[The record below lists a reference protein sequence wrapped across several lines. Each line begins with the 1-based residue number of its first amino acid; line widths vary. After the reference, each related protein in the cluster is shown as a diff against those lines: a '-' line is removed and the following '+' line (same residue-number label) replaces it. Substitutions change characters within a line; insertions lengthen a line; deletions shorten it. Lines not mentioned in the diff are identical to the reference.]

1 MVPAARRPGFDRKR
15 RRRFCH
21 AEDRELLGPAD
32 YRHVGGIFAD
42 RNIGDPARMV
52 LGDTG
57 TESDLLELRQRMGLE
72 DPWHAQY
79 LRFVTGMA
87 TFDFGETIRYG
98 ISEPFAHGGLPE
110 SRETLP
116 IALERLPAT
125 FLLTAV
131 TIALSVLIAL
141 PLGIWSAVR
150 PRTIGDRL
158 VNLLSLAGVSIVE
171 YWFAL
176 ILILLFAVQLDWLP
190 TSGYGTAAHVIL
202 PALSLSL
209 RPIGRITQIA
219 RSAMLDEF
227 AKPYVTAARGRGLP
241 LSRIATIHALKNAS
255 IPIVTTIGD
264 ETINV
269 ITGVIIIETVFG
281 WPGIGALTIDALK
294 IRDVPLIEATI
305 FLLVLMVLGINLF
318 VDLAYALLNP
328 QVRLG

>member
-1 MVPAARRPGFDRKR
+1 MTPNKFAGYIVRRIT
-15 RRRFCH
+15 
-21 AEDRELLGPAD
+21 ASLILLFVVMSA
-32 YRHVGGIFAD
+32 VFVAD

-57 TESDLLELRQRMGLE
+57 TEEDLLELRQRMGLQ
-72 DPWHAQY
+72 DPWLVQY
-79 LRFVTGMA
+79 GRFLAGMA
-87 TFDFGETIRYG
+87 TFDFGETFRYG
-98 ISEPFAHGGLPE
+98 ISKPFAHGGLPE

-125 FLLTAV
+125 FVLTGV
-131 TIALSVLIAL
+131 TIALSVLVSL
-141 PLGIWSAVR
+141 PLGIWAGIR
-150 PRTIGDRL
+150 PRTLGDRL
-158 VNLLSLAGVSIVE
+158 VNVLSLAGVSIVE

-176 ILILLFAVQLDWLP
+176 ILILLFAVRLDWLP

-202 PALSLSL
+202 PALALSL

-219 RSAMLDEF
+219 RSAMLDEI
-227 AKPYVTAARGRGLP
+227 AKPYVTAARGRGIP
-241 LSRIATIHALKNAS
+241 LSRIAAIHALKNAS

-281 WPGIGALTIDALK
+281 WPGIGALTVDALK

-305 FLLVLMVLGINLF
+305 FLLVLMVLCINLI
-318 VDLAYALLNP
+318 VDLLYAALNP
-328 QVRLG
+328 RVRLG

>member
-1 MVPAARRPGFDRKR
+1 MTPNAFGGYFVRRLAGSLV
-15 RRRFCH
+15 
-21 AEDRELLGPAD
+21 LLLIVMTVVFA
-32 YRHVGGIFAD
+32 AD

-57 TESDLLELRQRMGLE
+57 TEEDLRELRERMGLE
-72 DPWHAQY
+72 DPWHVQY
-79 LRFVTGMA
+79 GRFVAGMA
-87 TFDFGETIRYG
+87 TFDFGETFRYG
-98 ISEPFAHGGLPE
+98 ISKPLAHGGLPE

-125 FLLTAV
+125 FLLTGV

-141 PLGIWSAVR
+141 PLGVWAAVR
-150 PRTIGDRL
+150 PRTLGDRL
-158 VNLLSLAGVSIVE
+158 VNVLSLAGVSIVE

-176 ILILLFAVQLDWLP
+176 ILILVFAVQLDWLP

-202 PALSLSL
+202 PALALSL

-219 RSAMLDEF
+219 RSSMLDEL
-227 AKPYVTAARGRGLP
+227 AKPYVTAARGRGIP
-241 LSRIATIHALKNAS
+241 LSKIASVHALKNAA

-281 WPGIGALTIDALK
+281 WPGIGALTVDALK

-305 FLLVLMVLGINLF
+305 FLLVLMVLAINF
-318 VDLAYALLNP
+318 VVDLLYALLNP
-328 QVRLG
+328 RVRLR